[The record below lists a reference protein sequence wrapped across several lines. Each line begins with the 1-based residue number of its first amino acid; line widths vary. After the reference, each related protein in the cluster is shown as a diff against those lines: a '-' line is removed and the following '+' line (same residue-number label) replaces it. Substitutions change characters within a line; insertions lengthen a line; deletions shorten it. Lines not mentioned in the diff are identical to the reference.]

1 MKNKLYKQ
9 IASTVLAYNNCV
21 KSGNT
26 EWMEKHLERLE
37 DYNDNLPSGSG
48 FDSGSKIDFDSTNE
62 SKITINTS
70 YHFMD
75 EWGGYD
81 GWEDYKIVIK
91 PSLLHDFLLTIHG
104 KNRNDIKDYMYEIF
118 RDSLNEEVE

>member
-9 IASTVLAYNNCV
+9 IANRIVAYHNCIESNNQ
-21 KSGNT
+21 
-26 EWMEKHLERLE
+26 EWEEKHLDALNS
-37 DYNDNLPSGSG
+37 YNDCLPSGSG
-48 FDSGSKIDFDSTNE
+48 FDSGSKIDTDFSNAE
-62 SKITINTS
+62 KIIIHTS